1 MNLPYSYTTTKRLC
15 NFSSFFLLLSFF
27 LYSRL
32 VHRPVDDS
40 TLAEIIGKIEQEKAK
55 QARLAQ
61 KAQQAEQSE
70 AAMLSASKES
80 QHSSSVDE
88 AAITSDTKAHM
99 QERISEEK
107 MDVQEELVEKMGEK
121 TAQEDCRKEMSTF
134 QTEPMDAQDVTGQAS
149 QFSESREGGASSASA
164 RLSNVDSAQ
173 SGAVGVSA
181 IERLRQMNIPGV
193 EIITPNDFYDL
204 SPEQQ
209 QVWCTFLFDSCSS
222 SGGTDL

>member
-1 MNLPYSYTTTKRLC
+1 MQPP
-15 NFSSFFLLLSFF
+15 NFFAIFPLFFFF
-27 LYSRL
+27 HFFPLYSRL

-55 QARLAQ
+55 RARLAQ
-61 KAQQAEQSE
+61 KAQLAEQSE
-70 AAMLSASKES
+70 AAMLSTSKES
-80 QHSSSVDE
+80 QLSSSVDE
-88 AAITSDTKAHM
+88 AAITSNTKAHM

-107 MDVQEELVEKMGEK
+107 MDVQEEPVEKMGEK
-121 TAQEDCRKEMSTF
+121 TAQEDCRKEMSTS
-134 QTEPMDAQDVTGQAS
+134 QKEPMDTQDVTGQAS
-149 QFSESREGGASSASA
+149 QFSESRDGGASSAIA
-164 RLSNVDSAQ
+164 RHSNVDGAQ

-193 EIITPNDFYDL
+193 EIITPNDFHDL